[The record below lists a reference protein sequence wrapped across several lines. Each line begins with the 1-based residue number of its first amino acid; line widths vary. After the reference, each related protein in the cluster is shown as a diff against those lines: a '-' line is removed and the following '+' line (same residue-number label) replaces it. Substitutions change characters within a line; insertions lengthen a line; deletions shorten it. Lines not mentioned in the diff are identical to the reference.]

1 MQPNGALMSKHDKLI
16 KRLLAHPELH
26 KRLVSNAM
34 NEGKT
39 LHTFVKDL
47 LQRAVSETYACGK

>member
-1 MQPNGALMSKHDKLI
+1 MTTAYNA
-16 KRLLAHPELH
+16 KRQKGKTKRGISNLSPELH

-39 LHTFVKDL
+39 LNAFVKDL
-47 LQRAVSETYACGK
+47 LQRAVSETHP

>member
-1 MQPNGALMSKHDKLI
+1 MMTAYNA
-16 KRLLAHPELH
+16 KRQKGKTKRGISNLSPELH

-39 LHTFVKDL
+39 LNAFVKDL
-47 LQRAVSETYACGK
+47 LQRAVSETHA